1 MWRRRVSWRHR
12 GVRGSK
18 KCSLLTSHMSPYG
31 EKIIAPGV
39 AINNYLAGQL
49 DAFSFHKIMIN
60 ESRQL
65 FCRGEKND

>member
-1 MWRRRVSWRHR
+1 
-12 GVRGSK
+12 
-18 KCSLLTSHMSPYG
+18 MSPYG
-31 EKIIAPGV
+31 EKIIAPGM

-49 DAFSFHKIMIN
+49 DAFPFHKIMIN